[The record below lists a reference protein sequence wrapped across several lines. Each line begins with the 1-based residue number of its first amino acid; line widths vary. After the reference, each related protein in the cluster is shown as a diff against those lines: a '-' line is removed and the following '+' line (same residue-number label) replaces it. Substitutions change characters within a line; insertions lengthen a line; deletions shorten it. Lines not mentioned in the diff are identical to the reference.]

1 MGADGGRAGAPVHVV
16 VVGGGASG
24 VLVAARTADASS
36 ARPVAITIVEP
47 SGRLAAGVAYGTD
60 DPDHL
65 VNVRAS
71 AMSADPSD
79 PDDLV
84 DWLRRT
90 GAPADPDAFVA
101 RRDYRRYLQDHL
113 ERAVAAAPTASL
125 EVRTDR
131 VVGLDAGDG
140 STLVQLGG
148 GGHLVADRVVLALGN
163 PPPALPEPF
172 AALGDHPAWV
182 PDPWASGVLAAGQ
195 AASRVLLVGT
205 GLTMVDVAIT
215 LGRDHDAPVGAG
227 PLEITALSRT
237 GLSPRVHLE
246 RQPLRPLHVVDL
258 DRAGGDVDAMAERVR
273 ARCRDHVGAEYA
285 DEDWREVIDAIRP
298 YANALWRRF
307 DREQRERF
315 LGHLVRE
322 WDVHRHRMAPRT
334 GARFEAMRADGRLR
348 LGVGRVLEAVPAA
361 DGQLAVTF
369 EVDGEARTDRVD
381 LVVNCTGPGR
391 PWLDPRP
398 SLVPDLVAAGIAVP
412 DDLGLG
418 LRTDAEGS
426 LVDVVGRSRPELLV
440 IGPPRRGALFETTAV
455 PEIRSQA
462 LHLADRIVTGR

>member
-1 MGADGGRAGAPVHVV
+1 MAGDGGQAGEPVHVV

-90 GAPADPDAFVA
+90 GAPGDPDAFVA
-101 RRDYRRYLQDHL
+101 RRDYRRYLRDHL
-113 ERAVAAAPTASL
+113 QRALAAAPTASL
-125 EVRTDR
+125 EVRADR
-131 VVGLDAGDG
+131 VVGVDVGDG
-140 STLVQLGG
+140 TVTVRLEGG
-148 GGHLVADRVVLALGN
+148 APVVADRVVLALGN
-163 PPPALPEPF
+163 PPPAVPEPF
-172 AALGDHPAWV
+172 GALAGHPAWV
-182 PDPWASGVLAAGQ
+182 PDPWAKGALATGRG
-195 AASRVLLVGT
+195 ASRVLLIGT
-205 GLTMVDVAIT
+205 GLTAVDVAIS
-215 LGRDHDAPVGAG
+215 LGRDHEG
-227 PLEITALSRT
+227 PIDGEPLAITALSRT

-246 RQPLRPLHVVDL
+246 RQPVRPLHVIDL
-258 DRAGGDVDAMAERVR
+258 DRDGADVDALAERVR
-273 ARCRDHVGAEYA
+273 ARCVDKVGCEYP

-307 DREQRERF
+307 DRQQKARF

-334 GARFEAMRADGRLR
+334 GARLEAMRADGRLR
-348 LGVGRVLEAVPAA
+348 LETGRVLEVVPAA
-361 DGQLAVTF
+361 EDRLAVAL
-369 EVDGEARTDRVD
+369 EVDGEVRRNEVD

-398 SLVPDLVAAGIAVP
+398 SLVPDLVAAGLAVP

-426 LVDVVGRSRPELLV
+426 LVDASGRSRPELLV